1 MCLQAASLTAGFLPH
16 LHSSVYMP
24 KNAKLSVVMQVCRC
38 VVLCNLL
45 PELSDGGGEVGG
57 VGSHP
62 EGFVLAVGVLDAV
75 LSVPGLIALGPG

>member
-1 MCLQAASLTAGFLPH
+1 
-16 LHSSVYMP
+16 MP